1 MTHPDPPMAYRH
13 SDLRNRWTDIF
24 RRDAFVHVA
33 IMVAI
38 TAATFQGYLKDR
50 IAGPLPYALADGA
63 FMAAAAFWFAGLAI
77 RHQPIRGPGTSLYL
91 ILAIIVVPTLYMLH
105 PGTPLLIELA
115 GLRAWVAYPVG
126 CLMALTVIQN
136 AAQARAYVGLV
147 LALCIVTAVYG
158 ILQYL
163 AGPDAALAPPLGL
176 QRHGTTVFYNIVGTS
191 RSEFRAF
198 STFTFPAPFAG
209 MMVFGLL
216 LAAGIAV
223 SPLRAP
229 KSRLL
234 AALLVP
240 LFFAGMTVSGTRAA
254 LLTLVFGLLVL
265 GWYRGLRPGQL
276 LLLPVLLIAGHV
288 ATVLTAGRVVER
300 FASVFVNEGMLWL
313 RVYAPLTIA
322 GRALTDAPLGIGL
335 GRTGIGVPF
344 PIFMSQPTGF
354 FIGSDGDIGRAAVEM
369 GVFGLLLIAIIVFG
383 IIPGAARGLKNL
395 VGTPVEDIALGMG
408 PLIVATGLIILVGS
422 PLSAAPHGMIWWF
435 FLGTLFK
442 LTSLHSPPTPGARH
456 GGHP

>member
-1 MTHPDPPMAYRH
+1 MTHPNPALAHRH

-24 RRDAFVHVA
+24 RRDAPVHVG
-33 IMVAI
+33 IMIGI

-50 IAGPLPYALADGA
+50 IAGPIPYAIADLA
-63 FMAAAAFWFAGLAI
+63 FAAAAMFWFAGLAI
-77 RHQPIRGPGTSLYL
+77 RHQPIRGPGNSLYL
-91 ILAIIVVPTLYMLH
+91 IMAIILVPTLYMLH
-105 PGTPLLIELA
+105 PGTPLIIELA

-147 LALCIVTAVYG
+147 LGLCIVTAVYG
-158 ILQYL
+158 IMQYV
-163 AGPDAALAPPLGL
+163 AGPEAALAPPLGL
-176 QRHGTTVFYNIVGTS
+176 QRHGVTVFYNIMGTS
-191 RSEFRAF
+191 LSEFRAF

-209 MMVFGLL
+209 MMVFGML

-223 SPLRAP
+223 SPLR
-229 KSRLL
+229 SRKTRWL
-234 AALLVP
+234 AATLLP

-254 LLTLVFGLLVL
+254 LLTLAFGLLVL

-276 LLLPVLLIAGHV
+276 LLLPVLLV
-288 ATVLTAGRVVER
+288 AVHLATLLTAGRFVER
-300 FASVFVNEGMLWL
+300 FTSVFVREGLLWL

-322 GRALTDAPLGIGL
+322 GRALSDNFFGIGL

-344 PIFMSQPTGF
+344 PIYAAQPTGF

-369 GVFGLLLIAIIVFG
+369 GIFGLILIAMVVFG
-383 IIPGAARGLKNL
+383 IIPGAARGLKTL
-395 VGTPVEDIALGMG
+395 VGTPVEDLALGMG
-408 PLIVATGLIILVGS
+408 PLIVATGVIILVGS

-442 LTSLHSPPTPGARH
+442 LTTFHSRTRPGTHASRH
-456 GGHP
+456 P